1 VTRPFLIRT
10 HRNQDEWFLF
20 SQGGYMTRLKGVI
33 LALIVG
39 VSLAAC
45 AGDNDKKA
53 AGGIAV
59 KDAWVRPTTAQMD
72 SSSSGSMDNSGDV
85 SGAFMVIENTSSR
98 AERLVKA
105 SVSADVAESVEIH
118 ETTID
123 ENSVMR
129 MRPVEGIDV
138 PANGSVE
145 LKPGGYH
152 IMLLNVKKELKPGDK
167 LPLTLTFTSG
177 QTVTVEAEVR
187 AMEG

>member
-59 KDAWVRPTTAQMD
+59 KDAWVRPTTTH
-72 SSSSGSMDNSGDV
+72 MDNSGDV

-167 LPLTLTFTSG
+167 LPLTLTFASG
-177 QTVTVEAEVR
+177 QAVTVEAEVR

>member
-1 VTRPFLIRT
+1 
-10 HRNQDEWFLF
+10 
-20 SQGGYMTRLKGVI
+20 MTQLKGLI
-33 LALIVG
+33 LALIVS

-45 AGDNDKKA
+45 ASDNHKKT
-53 AGGIAV
+53 AGGIV
-59 KDAWVRPTTAQMD
+59 VQDAWVRPTMAQMD
-72 SSSSGSMDNSGDV
+72 SSNSGSMDKSGDV
-85 SGAFMVIENTSSR
+85 SGAFMVIENTSSQ
-98 AERLVKA
+98 AEQLVKA
-105 SVSADVAESVEIH
+105 AVSADVAETVEIH

-129 MRPVEGIDV
+129 MRPVDGIDV
-138 PANGSVE
+138 PAHGSVE

-167 LPLTLTFTSG
+167 LPLTLTFASG

>member
-1 VTRPFLIRT
+1 
-10 HRNQDEWFLF
+10 
-20 SQGGYMTRLKGVI
+20 MTWLKGLI
-33 LALIVG
+33 LALMVG
-39 VSLAAC
+39 VSLAGC
-45 AGDNDKKA
+45 GSNGDKKPVS
-53 AGGIAV
+53 GIMV

-72 SSSSGSMDNSGDV
+72 SSGSGGMDMSASGDV
-85 SGAFMVIENTSSR
+85 SGAFMMIENTSGL

-105 SVSADVAESVEIH
+105 SVSADVAETVEIH

-129 MRPVEGIDV
+129 MRPVDGIDV
-138 PANGSVE
+138 PANSSVE

-152 IMLLNVKKELKPGDK
+152 IMLLNVKKELLPGDK
-167 LPLTLTFTSG
+167 LSLTLTFASG